1 MKLLV
6 FQRCTAIVFLELPV
20 EIVCVGDSAMLR
32 DLVDGTG
39 TPGQKNGRLFHSHH
53 VQIVVEAD
61 AVFLNEKLSQ
71 IGGVDVILAGKEL

>member
-1 MKLLV
+1 MALLE
-6 FQRCTAIVFLELPV
+6 FQRRTVIVFPELPV
-20 EIVCVGDSAMLR
+20 EIVCVGDSAKLR

-39 TPGQKNGRLFHSHH
+39 TLAQKNGCLFHSNH

-71 IGGVDVILAGKEL
+71 IGRVDVILAG